1 MGRKGQNPHRE
12 LLRPEEK
19 LLGVCLLV
27 ISKGEKLGGDPDRL
41 PSVFSLKDG
50 PSGKSGIEPGI
61 GLFPPNRPVTE
72 YLGGNLPEPGDALS
86 DEWGIFLINRNRGS
100 RERNRFSGK
109 DPVIPVFGDLGVID
123 EALMEGPEAGS
134 VPGREWDTRESGCL
148 SAWE

>member
-1 MGRKGQNPHRE
+1 MGRKGQDPHRE

-41 PSVFSLKDG
+41 PSVLSLKDG
-50 PSGKSGIEPGI
+50 PSGKSGIEPRR

-72 YLGGNLPEPGDALS
+72 YLGGNLPEPGGALS
-86 DEWGIFLINRNRGS
+86 DEPGVLLVDGNGRSRKGDRFLG
-100 RERNRFSGK
+100 EG
-109 DPVIPVFGDLGVID
+109 PVIPVFGDLGVID

-134 VPGREWDTRESGCL
+134 VPGREWDTRESGCR

>member
-1 MGRKGQNPHRE
+1 MKVARAV
-12 LLRPEEK
+12 LRG
-19 LLGVCLLV
+19 LGTGNGPWL
-27 ISKGEKLGGDPDRL
+27 PD
-41 PSVFSLKDG
+41 
-50 PSGKSGIEPGI
+50 
-61 GLFPPNRPVTE
+61 
-72 YLGGNLPEPGDALS
+72 
-86 DEWGIFLINRNRGS
+86 NRNRGS